1 MPTSRAPEDTAETD
15 SCVPEM
21 VPINRVCVTYVPAAT
36 AVPKMVWPMA
46 SEPAAPADTVS
57 VVPVMA
63 PVTLPPTESRVVD
76 ETDCAVPLTVY
87 EPTPP
92 GPPLEMA
99 EPETTPAPQNFM
111 PTAMVPKSTA
121 DTTRVVDAVMEPVK
135 LAAPVPP
142 GQ

>member
-1 MPTSRAPEDTAETD
+1 MPTSRAPRDTAETD

-21 VPINRVCVTYVPAAT
+21 VPINSVCVTYVPAAT

-57 VVPVMA
+57 VVPVMP
-63 PVTLPPTESRVVD
+63 PVTLPPTDSRAVEGTV
-76 ETDCAVPLTVY
+76 CAVPLTVY
-87 EPTPP
+87 DPTPP
-92 GPPLEMA
+92 GPPLKMA
-99 EPETTPAPQNFM
+99 EPVATPAPQNFM
-111 PTAMVPKSTA
+111 PTAMVPNSTA
-121 DTTRVVDAVMEPVK
+121 VTERVVDPLMAPVK